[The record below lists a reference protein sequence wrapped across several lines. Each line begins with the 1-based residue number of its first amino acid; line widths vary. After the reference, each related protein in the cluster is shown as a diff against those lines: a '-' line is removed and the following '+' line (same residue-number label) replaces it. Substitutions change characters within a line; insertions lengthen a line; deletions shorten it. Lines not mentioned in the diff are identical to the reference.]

1 MSMRGKITI
10 QKIADTTGVSK
21 YAVSRALAGKS
32 GVSEQTREMI
42 LKAAGQ
48 LGYFNHDSFR
58 ASAAQ
63 EQPEYLYTKKTG
75 TIVVLFPNIRYQ
87 NKESL
92 YWGPVSEGIT
102 SRLNELGMDIITL
115 TEPTSD
121 HVFKVLN
128 PDAILG
134 IITVG
139 SISTSILLDIHR
151 LRIPLVMVDHLEPG
165 YHCDTIFSD
174 NMLCMRE
181 IMTRLIHKGYSSFQF
196 VGNIQDAYSFYE
208 RWLAYSAALEYYNLE
223 RNQIP
228 ELIGPD
234 VEHVHQVIAELDEKR
249 IPEVFVCANDMTAL
263 FAIEALKA
271 RNIQVPAHC
280 AVTGFDHTYDNLP
293 LFATVD
299 VNKEVL
305 GHRAVDQMMW
315 RIANPNASYEK
326 KQLYADILYKEQNA
340 MPIRTVQLG

>member
-1 MSMRGKITI
+1 MRGKITI

-48 LGYFNHDSFR
+48 LGYFNHESFR
-58 ASAAQ
+58 AASVQ
-63 EQPEYLYTKKTG
+63 EPQQNLSVKKTG
-75 TIVVLFPNIRYQ
+75 TIVVLFPNVRYQ

-92 YWGPVSEGIT
+92 YWGPVTEGIT

-128 PDAILG
+128 PEAILG

-139 SISTSILLDIHR
+139 SISTSILLDIRR

-174 NMLCMRE
+174 NMICIRE
-181 IMTRLIHKGYSSFQF
+181 IMTRLIHKGYTTYQF
-196 VGNIQDAYSFYE
+196 IGNIQDAYSFYE
-208 RWLAYSAALEYYNLE
+208 RWLAYSATLEQYNIE
-223 RNQIP
+223 RNQLP
-228 ELIGPD
+228 QLIGHE
-234 VEHVHQVIAELDEKR
+234 VEQLHQLIAELDEKD

-263 FAIEALKA
+263 FTIEALKV
-271 RNIQVPAHC
+271 RGIDVPTQC
-280 AVTGFDHTYDNLP
+280 AVTGFDHTHDDLP

-315 RIANPNASYEK
+315 RITNPNACYEK
-326 KQLYADILYKEQNA
+326 KQLYAEVLYREQNSVPVY
-340 MPIRTVQLG
+340 MK